1 MNAALAA
8 GKNLLVTPGVYHL
21 NQTLNITRPDTVVLG
36 MGLATL
42 VPDGG
47 ITAISTADVDG
58 IELAGLLVDAGTTN
72 SGTLVQIGPSGSTAS
87 HASDPTQL
95 SDVFV
100 RIGGATV
107 GKATNSLVI
116 NSANTIID
124 HTWIWRADH
133 GNSGTVGWTT
143 NTADTGLIVNGA
155 NVTAYGLFVEHFQK
169 TQVVWNGNGGRTY
182 FFQNEMP
189 YDPPNQA
196 SWMNGSGKGYPA
208 YKVAAN
214 VTTHEAWG
222 LGSYCYFSSN
232 SSVVADHSFEV
243 PSVSGVKFHD
253 MVTVSAGRGRHD
265 QPHHQQHR
273 RTVQLQY
280 QRRLLDQL
288 PVDRTERIDH
298 PMNTTIRSGSTRVA
312 LRVLL
317 LLATVLGFA
326 VAPPAAHA
334 STAATPF
341 KVLGLYSGT
350 YDAAHIDFEKEANV
364 WFPQQAAANGFT
376 YTSSTN
382 WDLLANG
389 GVNAYQVVLFL
400 DDLPQTSAQ
409 RSGFETY
416 MRNGGG
422 FMGFHV
428 SAFTTDAASWSW
440 YHNTFLGSG
449 NFVSNTWGPTAVT
462 LKVEDHSIPPTA
474 NLPATFTSSVSEWY
488 SWSNDLR
495 QNPDIKIL
503 ASIDPSSFPVGTDPN
518 QSWYSGY
525 YPIIWTNTKYKM
537 LYANFGHNAMNY
549 TTNTRLSSTFASP
562 TQNQFLL
569 NGLKWLGGGGTS
581 TPPTDTP
588 ISRRPG
594 TPCRTAATAPASTP
608 VRRPRPTAR
617 RSSST
622 PATVRRRSSTSSARP
637 TAGTWRSPRAAIP
650 HRSST

>member
-1 MNAALAA
+1 MN
-8 GKNLLVTPGVYHL
+8 
-21 NQTLNITRPDTVVLG
+21 
-36 MGLATL
+36 
-42 VPDGG
+42 
-47 ITAISTADVDG
+47 
-58 IELAGLLVDAGTTN
+58 
-72 SGTLVQIGPSGSTAS
+72 
-87 HASDPTQL
+87 
-95 SDVFV
+95 
-100 RIGGATV
+100 
-107 GKATNSLVI
+107 
-116 NSANTIID
+116 
-124 HTWIWRADH
+124 
-133 GNSGTVGWTT
+133 
-143 NTADTGLIVNGA
+143 
-155 NVTAYGLFVEHFQK
+155 
-169 TQVVWNGNGGRTY
+169 
-182 FFQNEMP
+182 
-189 YDPPNQA
+189 
-196 SWMNGSGKGYPA
+196 
-208 YKVAAN
+208 
-214 VTTHEAWG
+214 
-222 LGSYCYFSSN
+222 
-232 SSVVADHSFEV
+232 
-243 PSVSGVKFHD
+243 
-253 MVTVSAGRGRHD
+253 
-265 QPHHQQHR
+265 
-273 RTVQLQY
+273 
-280 QRRLLDQL
+280 
-288 PVDRTERIDH
+288 
-298 PMNTTIRSGSTRVA
+298 TIRSGSTRAA
-312 LRVLL
+312 LRILL

-364 WFPQQAAANGFT
+364 WFPQQAAANGYT
-376 YTSSTN
+376 YTASTN

-409 RSGFETY
+409 RTGFEAY
-416 MRNGGG
+416 MRGGGG

-474 NLPATFTSSVSEWY
+474 ALPATFTSSVSEWY

-549 TTNTRLSSTFASP
+549 TTNTRLSSTFASA

-569 NGLKWLGGGGTS
+569 NGLKWLGGGDTS

-588 ISRRPG
+588 ISETSWYSVKNGGNG
-594 TPCRTAATAPASTP
+594 TCVDARSAATANGTAIQQYACNGTAAQQYQFRSTDSGYMEITARGNPAQVIDVTDRSTADNAPLQLWAYSGGTNQQWQPVKEASGAYHFIARHSGKCLTAATAATNSVQLTQRTCDGSTAQAFQLA
-608 VRRPRPTAR
+608 VQ
-617 RSSST
+617 S
-622 PATVRRRSSTSSARP
+622 
-637 TAGTWRSPRAAIP
+637 
-650 HRSST
+650 

>member
-1 MNAALAA
+1 MN
-8 GKNLLVTPGVYHL
+8 
-21 NQTLNITRPDTVVLG
+21 
-36 MGLATL
+36 
-42 VPDGG
+42 
-47 ITAISTADVDG
+47 
-58 IELAGLLVDAGTTN
+58 
-72 SGTLVQIGPSGSTAS
+72 
-87 HASDPTQL
+87 
-95 SDVFV
+95 
-100 RIGGATV
+100 
-107 GKATNSLVI
+107 
-116 NSANTIID
+116 
-124 HTWIWRADH
+124 
-133 GNSGTVGWTT
+133 
-143 NTADTGLIVNGA
+143 
-155 NVTAYGLFVEHFQK
+155 
-169 TQVVWNGNGGRTY
+169 
-182 FFQNEMP
+182 
-189 YDPPNQA
+189 
-196 SWMNGSGKGYPA
+196 
-208 YKVAAN
+208 
-214 VTTHEAWG
+214 
-222 LGSYCYFSSN
+222 
-232 SSVVADHSFEV
+232 
-243 PSVSGVKFHD
+243 
-253 MVTVSAGRGRHD
+253 
-265 QPHHQQHR
+265 
-273 RTVQLQY
+273 
-280 QRRLLDQL
+280 
-288 PVDRTERIDH
+288 
-298 PMNTTIRSGSTRVA
+298 TIRSGSTRAA

-400 DDLPQTSAQ
+400 DDLPQTAAQ
-409 RSGFETY
+409 RTGFEAY
-416 MRNGGG
+416 MRGGGG

-474 NLPATFTSSVSEWY
+474 GLPATFTSSVSEWY

-549 TTNTRLSSTFASP
+549 TTNTRLSSTFASA

-569 NGLKWLGGGGTS
+569 NGLKWLGGGDTS
-581 TPPTDTP
+581 MPPTDTP
-588 ISRRPG
+588 ISETSWYSVQNGGNG
-594 TPCRTAATAPASTP
+594 TCVDARSAATANGTAIQQYACNGTAAQQYQFRSTDSGYMEI
-608 VRRPRPTAR
+608 TAR
-617 RSSST
+617 GNPAQVIDVTDRSTADNAPLQLWAYSGGTNQQWQPVKETSGRYHFVARHSGKCLTAAAAATNSVQLTQRTCDGST
-622 PATVRRRSSTSSARP
+622 AQAFQLAVQS
-637 TAGTWRSPRAAIP
+637 
-650 HRSST
+650 

>member
-1 MNAALAA
+1 MN
-8 GKNLLVTPGVYHL
+8 
-21 NQTLNITRPDTVVLG
+21 
-36 MGLATL
+36 
-42 VPDGG
+42 
-47 ITAISTADVDG
+47 
-58 IELAGLLVDAGTTN
+58 
-72 SGTLVQIGPSGSTAS
+72 
-87 HASDPTQL
+87 
-95 SDVFV
+95 
-100 RIGGATV
+100 
-107 GKATNSLVI
+107 
-116 NSANTIID
+116 
-124 HTWIWRADH
+124 
-133 GNSGTVGWTT
+133 
-143 NTADTGLIVNGA
+143 
-155 NVTAYGLFVEHFQK
+155 
-169 TQVVWNGNGGRTY
+169 
-182 FFQNEMP
+182 
-189 YDPPNQA
+189 
-196 SWMNGSGKGYPA
+196 
-208 YKVAAN
+208 
-214 VTTHEAWG
+214 
-222 LGSYCYFSSN
+222 
-232 SSVVADHSFEV
+232 
-243 PSVSGVKFHD
+243 
-253 MVTVSAGRGRHD
+253 
-265 QPHHQQHR
+265 
-273 RTVQLQY
+273 
-280 QRRLLDQL
+280 
-288 PVDRTERIDH
+288 
-298 PMNTTIRSGSTRVA
+298 TIRSGSTRAA

-409 RSGFETY
+409 RTGFETY

-549 TTNTRLSSTFASP
+549 TTNTRLSSTFASA

-569 NGLKWLGGGGTS
+569 NGLKWLGGGDTS

-588 ISRRPG
+588 ISETSWYSVKNSGNSTCVDARSAATANG
-594 TPCRTAATAPASTP
+594 TAIQQYACNGTAAQQYQFRSTDSGYMEITARGNPAQVIDVTDRSTADNAPLQLWAYSGGTNQQWQPVKETSGAYHFVARHSGKCLTAATAATNSVQLTQRTCDGSTAQAFQLA
-608 VRRPRPTAR
+608 VQ
-617 RSSST
+617 S
-622 PATVRRRSSTSSARP
+622 
-637 TAGTWRSPRAAIP
+637 
-650 HRSST
+650 

>member
-1 MNAALAA
+1 
-8 GKNLLVTPGVYHL
+8 
-21 NQTLNITRPDTVVLG
+21 
-36 MGLATL
+36 
-42 VPDGG
+42 
-47 ITAISTADVDG
+47 
-58 IELAGLLVDAGTTN
+58 
-72 SGTLVQIGPSGSTAS
+72 
-87 HASDPTQL
+87 
-95 SDVFV
+95 
-100 RIGGATV
+100 
-107 GKATNSLVI
+107 
-116 NSANTIID
+116 
-124 HTWIWRADH
+124 
-133 GNSGTVGWTT
+133 
-143 NTADTGLIVNGA
+143 
-155 NVTAYGLFVEHFQK
+155 
-169 TQVVWNGNGGRTY
+169 
-182 FFQNEMP
+182 
-189 YDPPNQA
+189 
-196 SWMNGSGKGYPA
+196 
-208 YKVAAN
+208 
-214 VTTHEAWG
+214 
-222 LGSYCYFSSN
+222 
-232 SSVVADHSFEV
+232 
-243 PSVSGVKFHD
+243 
-253 MVTVSAGRGRHD
+253 
-265 QPHHQQHR
+265 
-273 RTVQLQY
+273 
-280 QRRLLDQL
+280 
-288 PVDRTERIDH
+288 
-298 PMNTTIRSGSTRVA
+298 MNTTIRSGSTRVA

-474 NLPATFTSSVSEWY
+474 GLRPFTSSVSEWY

-588 ISRRPG
+588 ISETSWYSVQNGGNG
-594 TPCRTAATAPASTP
+594 TCVDARSAATANGTAIQQYACNGTAAQQYQFRSTDSGYMEITARGNPAQVIDVTDRSTADNAPLQLWAYSGGTNQQWQPVKETSGRYHFVARHSGKCLTAPTAATNSVQLTQRTCDGSTAQSFQLA
-608 VRRPRPTAR
+608 VQ
-617 RSSST
+617 S
-622 PATVRRRSSTSSARP
+622 
-637 TAGTWRSPRAAIP
+637 
-650 HRSST
+650 